1 MPDYLVCLV
10 CAALVCVSLLAPR
23 SMLGEKSKFSLVVLL
38 TLVLVVYGL
47 ITAVGIASLS
57 IMAVAMY
64 MAGRDGLNGG
74 LRVLCAFIAI
84 ILVFALSMNLLPGF
98 IKVAIEAPPYLGNAT
113 QPFAMNIGFAKSMVG
128 ILLLLFWVRPE
139 TDLCNLMQKMLR
151 ALPFIIGFPLII
163 LLLANALGWAFDP
176 KWYAF
181 SLVFILGNFCLSTLA
196 EEAFF
201 RATLQHRLQQFLA
214 ARTGY
219 AGFISLIG
227 VSLFFGSLHLG
238 GGATYALLATL
249 AGLAYGWIY
258 WRFHSLHAA
267 IACHLL
273 LNSLH
278 FVFLLYPR

>member
-10 CAALVCVSLLAPR
+10 CSALVCLSLLAPV
-23 SMLGEKSKFSLVVLL
+23 SLLGGKARVSLVVFLALL
-38 TLVLVVYGL
+38 LLLYGL
-47 ITAVGIASLS
+47 ITFAGMAALS
-57 IMAVAMY
+57 IMAATLY
-64 MAGRDGLNGG
+64 MAGRDN
-74 LRVLCAFIAI
+74 LRGWLTVLSALVAT

-98 IKVAIEAPPYLGNAT
+98 VKVAIEAPPYLGNAT
-113 QPFAMNIGFAKSMVG
+113 QPFAMNIGFAKAMVG
-128 ILLLLFWVRPE
+128 ILLLLFWVKPE
-139 TDLCNLMQKMLR
+139 TELRHLGQKMLR
-151 ALPFIIGFPLII
+151 ALPFIIAFPVVI
-163 LLLANALGWAFDP
+163 LLFASALGWAFDP

-181 SLVFILGNFCLSTLA
+181 SPVFILANFCLSTVA

-201 RATLQHRLQQFLA
+201 RAALQYRFQQFLA
-214 ARTGY
+214 AHTAY

-267 IACHLL
+267 IVCHLL